1 MGEFICKYDGKLC
14 SYGVMKKKK
23 KEYEKLGAGSYILK
37 FKFKEKWWAIDATME
52 DGSIGRLI
60 NHSKKF
66 QNVKPVV
73 GHRNGMPFIYVLA
86 VSDICKDDEILY
98 DYGDNSKDSKINFPW
113 LRE

>member
-1 MGEFICKYDGKLC
+1 
-14 SYGVMKKKK
+14 MKKR
-23 KEYEKLGAGSYILK
+23 KEYEKLGVGSYILK

-73 GHRNGMPFIYVLA
+73 GDKNGMPFIYFLA

-98 DYGDNSKDSKINFPW
+98 DYDDNSKVLKSTF
-113 LRE
+113 LG

>member
-1 MGEFICKYDGKLC
+1 
-14 SYGVMKKKK
+14 
-23 KEYEKLGAGSYILK
+23 
-37 FKFKEKWWAIDATME
+37 ME

-66 QNVKPVV
+66 QNVKPVF
-73 GHRNGMPFIYVLA
+73 GHKNGMPFIYFLA

-98 DYGDNSKDSKINFPW
+98 DYGDNSKVSKINFPW